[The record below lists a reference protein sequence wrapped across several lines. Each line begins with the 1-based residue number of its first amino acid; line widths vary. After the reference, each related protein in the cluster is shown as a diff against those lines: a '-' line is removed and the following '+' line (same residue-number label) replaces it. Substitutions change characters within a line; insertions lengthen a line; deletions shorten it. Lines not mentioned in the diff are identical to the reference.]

1 THWGVMRVP
10 RGAICRAVVATS
22 VVWLLIDVIILFRY
36 LDTPSSPSSP
46 PSPPQGALRG
56 ERHINEGIS
65 HDETLE
71 NIDEETRKELDKLTD
86 GRSFSGVNSLGEMG
100 TAADVP
106 SHMNEDKDRR
116 FLENQFN
123 VVASE
128 LISVNRSLP
137 DYRNPQCKA
146 QKFSDLPKV
155 SIIIVFHN
163 EAWTTLLR
171 TLHSVVNRSPNQL
184 LEEIIMI
191 DDLSDRSYLTKP
203 LDAYIK
209 RFPIPVHLVHL
220 PERSGLIRAR
230 LTGSAMAKAPVLL
243 FLDAHVE
250 VTEGWLEPL
259 LDRVKEDRKI
269 VVAPIIDVI
278 SDDNFEYVTA
288 SDTTWGGFNWHLN
301 FRWYTV
307 PEREMRRR
315 GGDKSAPIQ
324 TPTIA
329 GGLFAMDKQFFYDL
343 GSYDEGMQVWG
354 GENLEISFRAWMC
367 GGSLEIHPCSRVG
380 HVFRKQTPYTFPG
393 GTAKVIHHNA
403 ARTAEVWMDGYK
415 EFFYKMV
422 PSARRVDAGDMTA
435 RHHLRTQLECKSFKW
450 YLENIYPEA
459 PLPAHYKSLGFV
471 MIESEKKCMDTHG
484 RKKGELAGMTGCHG
498 QGGNQA
504 WSYTAKGE
512 VRSDDLC
519 LSVGSTLG
527 LSGAV
532 RLDKC
537 GVAGPG
543 QKHVFAYDKETGQL
557 IHSKGGKCISASGDR
572 LEMRTCDTG
581 DESQRWS
588 LEAYREE
595 GYP

>member
-1 THWGVMRVP
+1 DQSLSIDRSMRVP

-22 VVWLLIDVIILFRY
+22 VVWLLVDVIILFRY
-36 LDTPSSPSSP
+36 LDSP
-46 PSPPQGALRG
+46 PTSPIPPAPLRG
-56 ERHINEGIS
+56 ERHI
-65 HDETLE
+65 E
-71 NIDEETRKELDKLTD
+71 NPHHNQAFEDIDEETKKELDKLTQ
-86 GRSFSGVNSLGEMG
+86 GRAFSGVNPLGENG
-100 TAADVP
+100 GAAEVP
-106 SHMNEDKDRR
+106 SHMNEEKDRR
-116 FLENQFN
+116 FTENQFN

-128 LISVNRSLP
+128 LVSVNRSLP
-137 DYRNPQCKA
+137 DYRNPQCKSLL
-146 QKFSDLPKV
+146 FSNLPKV

-171 TLHSVVNRSPNQL
+171 TLHSVVNRSPNDL

-191 DDLSDRSYLTKP
+191 DDLSDRAYLTKP

-230 LTGSAMAKAPVLL
+230 LTGSGMAKAPVLL

-259 LDRVKEDRKI
+259 LARVQHDRKI

-288 SDTTWGGFNWHLN
+288 SDTTYGGFNWNLQ

-307 PEREMRRR
+307 PQRELQRR

-329 GGLFAMDKQFFYDL
+329 GGLFAIDKQFFYDL

-354 GENLEISFRAWMC
+354 GENLEISFRTWMC

-403 ARTAEVWMDGYK
+403 ARTAEVWMDDYK

-422 PSARRVDAGDMTA
+422 PSARRVDAGDMTD
-435 RHHLRTQLECKSFKW
+435 RHQLRMQLQCKSFKW

-459 PLPAHYKSLGFV
+459 PLPAHYKSLGFA

-484 RKKGELAGMTGCHG
+484 RKKGEIVGMAGCHG

-512 VRSDDLC
+512 IRSDDLC
-519 LSVGSTLG
+519 LSVGSALG
-527 LSGAV
+527 LSGVV
-532 RLDKC
+532 RMDKC
-537 GVAGPG
+537 GVAGPS
-543 QKHVFAYDKETGQL
+543 QKHVFNYDAETGQF
-557 IHSKGGKCISASGDR
+557 IHTKGGRCISATTDR
-572 LEMRTCDTG
+572 LEMRTCDKG
-581 DESQRWS
+581 DDTQRWS
-588 LEAYREE
+588 LEGYREQ